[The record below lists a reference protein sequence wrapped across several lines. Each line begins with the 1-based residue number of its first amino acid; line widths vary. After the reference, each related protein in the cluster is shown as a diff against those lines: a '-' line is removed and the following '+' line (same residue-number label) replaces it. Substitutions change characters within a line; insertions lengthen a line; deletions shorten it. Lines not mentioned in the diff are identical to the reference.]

1 MQFLLKFPQTL
12 IINIIVIIVLPHI
25 SLTWDLS
32 VLKISPTYYASS
44 VAVYKNRVFL
54 ALPRSSC
61 FNNLTNPT
69 LIEAPWFNEGKY
81 GLFRKKM
88 YPHYKEQKW
97 GSCKDHQD
105 VVSIDLDPKKA
116 KLWVLDRGNRKCLPK
131 IVIYNL
137 HYNTI
142 GQSCKLSDDLIIGE
156 KLSVLVVDPIEDNI
170 GKKAYIGGLD
180 NHILIFSLRGLKLW
194 KIQVLNPVD
203 LNLSISTSS
212 LAISTIES
220 VLFLSGI
227 SDINLHSF
235 NLTILKHY
243 HEIYSNKKE
252 VYLQI
257 NITTI
262 GEKLGPSSSMIADSG
277 SALYYYLIRDYAVVK
292 WNSSTP
298 LIAENHNVLM
308 QTYEALPYVSQI
320 FYGPKD
326 TIWAL
331 VNPWKP
337 QTCQDFKRNTFPL
350 DKTSPKLKSRIVKL
364 GQR

>member
-1 MQFLLKFPQTL
+1 MQLLLKIISTL
-12 IINIIVIIVLPHI
+12 ILTVTVLPHI
-25 SLTWDLS
+25 SLSWDLS
-32 VLKISPTYYASS
+32 VLKISPTYYASD
-44 VAVYKNRVFL
+44 VAVYKNRAFL

-69 LIEAPWFNEGKY
+69 LVEVPWFSEGKY

-105 VVSIDLDPKKA
+105 VISVDLDARKA
-116 KLWVLDRGNRKCLPK
+116 KLWVLDRGNQNCLPK

-142 GQSCKLSDDLIIGE
+142 GQSCKLSDDLVVGE
-156 KLSVLVVDPIEDNI
+156 KLSALVVDPIEDKM

-180 NHILIFSLRGLKLW
+180 NYILIFCLRGLKLW
-194 KIQVLNPVD
+194 KIKVLSPLNFD
-203 LNLSISTSS
+203 LVISTSS
-212 LAISTIES
+212 LTISTKRS
-220 VLFLSGI
+220 VLFLTGTT
-227 SDINLHSF
+227 DINLHSF
-235 NLTILKHY
+235 NLTNLKDY

-252 VYLQI
+252 VYLQM
-257 NITTI
+257 NVTTI
-262 GEKLGPSSSMIADSG
+262 GEKLGPSSGMIADSG
-277 SALYYYLIRDYAVVK
+277 SGLYYYLIRDYAIVK
-292 WNSSTP
+292 WNSRP
-298 LIAENHNVLM
+298 FIAENHDVLI
-308 QTYEALPYVSQI
+308 QSYETLPYVSQI

-331 VNPWKP
+331 VNPSKP
-337 QTCQDFKRNTFPL
+337 QTCQDIKRSAIFP
-350 DKTSPKLKSRIVKL
+350 DETSTKLKTRVIKL